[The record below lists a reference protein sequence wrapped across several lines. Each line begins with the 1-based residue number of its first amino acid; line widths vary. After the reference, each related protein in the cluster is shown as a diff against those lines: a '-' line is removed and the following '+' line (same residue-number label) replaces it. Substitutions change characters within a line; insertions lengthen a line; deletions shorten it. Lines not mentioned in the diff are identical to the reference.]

1 MRLSRV
7 CIFAMCI
14 LLGALANTRAAAQ
27 SPGLP
32 TDRPLTLMDCINYA
46 VTQHNSVRSAE
57 SDLTGSIADVKR
69 AKSAYAPKF
78 AVGSAFSSIG
88 ALAGTGNTGFL
99 IAQGTDTLVTLS
111 QSLYDG
117 GRTQT
122 LIRQARAARRSAD
135 ADLELS
141 IHERVLAVTTGYFNY
156 LLAKRLADIAAQS
169 VAESQGQLE
178 LIQARIDA
186 KDAAPVDI
194 YPVEVQLA
202 NAKLVKLQADNDV
215 RVAGNT
221 LRNAIGLDRGPEL
234 KLVDVTEPSQGVPAL
249 EDSLTK
255 ALLDRPEIVRSEAQL
270 DSSKAALTLARLQA
284 LPVPTANAGYQQDL
298 DGNDIGKEWTL
309 GLGVS
314 MSLFDG
320 GALAAGVTSARA
332 RVQSAVLT
340 NAQLRKDISTEVEE
354 AYLNLTNALQRLEA
368 SRPSVTLAQKNLEVA
383 REKYVQGMAIPLEI
397 VNAQLS
403 YADAQAS
410 NAQSLYDSYIAR
422 AQLDIA
428 AGKRG
433 Y

>member
-1 MRLSRV
+1 
-7 CIFAMCI
+7 
-14 LLGALANTRAAAQ
+14 
-27 SPGLP
+27 
-32 TDRPLTLMDCINYA
+32 
-46 VTQHNSVRSAE
+46 
-57 SDLTGSIADVKR
+57 
-69 AKSAYAPKF
+69 
-78 AVGSAFSSIG
+78 
-88 ALAGTGNTGFL
+88 
-99 IAQGTDTLVTLS
+99 
-111 QSLYDG
+111 
-117 GRTQT
+117 